1 MNSVSINFA
10 MVDFTNPEARE
21 WVKDMIKE
29 NMLGEAGAWGW
40 MHDFGEYVPLDS
52 TTFDGAD
59 PFFNHN
65 DYPRQWAEV
74 CREAIAE
81 ANRTEDI
88 VYFMRSGSTLSPQ
101 DTGLFWMGDQMP
113 TFDQYDGLH
122 SAMMGLL
129 NGGLSGLTLGHSDI
143 GGYTTVYYLHGGF
156 EYVRSKELLERWIEM
171 NTFSDM
177 MMRTHPGLTP
187 AQMYQVWDDPETT
200 DFFAKF
206 VTIHSKVLKE
216 YKLNLMRLA
225 HTEGQAPTRAL
236 LVEFPDDAEARKIQ
250 DQFML
255 GEDLMMAPVFKSRQK
270 KRNVYFPKGSW
281 THYFTKQ

>member
-1 MNSVSINFA
+1 VKHGDGSAYIMNSVSIDFA

-21 WVKDMIKE
+21 WVKDIIKE

-52 TTFDGAD
+52 ATFDGAD

-88 VYFMRSGSTLSPQ
+88 VYFMRSGSTVSPQ
-101 DTGLFWMGDQMP
+101 DTSLFWMGDQMP
-113 TFDQYDGLH
+113 TFDQHDGLQ
-122 SAMMGLL
+122 SAMMGIL

-156 EYVRSKELLERWIEM
+156 
-171 NTFSDM
+171 
-177 MMRTHPGLTP
+177 
-187 AQMYQVWDDPETT
+187 
-200 DFFAKF
+200 
-206 VTIHSKVLKE
+206 
-216 YKLNLMRLA
+216 
-225 HTEGQAPTRAL
+225 
-236 LVEFPDDAEARKIQ
+236 
-250 DQFML
+250 
-255 GEDLMMAPVFKSRQK
+255 
-270 KRNVYFPKGSW
+270 
-281 THYFTKQ
+281 